1 MNLFYGRLQNISGK
15 PTLMAEQLPKIHY
28 AFIIDGE
35 TVGITVTDTPIRKI
49 KDKLNFRVYYDAK
62 TPVFI
67 LTFPLRVCQ
76 SFTSTYMALDEGCI
90 ESFTYLFVND
100 EQLLVL
106 HERNKF
112 LNPLESFWNNVLAFE
127 DMAPNN
133 ITVVHKILSN
143 HYSEPIVLVLR
154 FVLDKEASPT
164 FFRIQ

>member
-1 MNLFYGRLQNISGK
+1 
-15 PTLMAEQLPKIHY
+15 
-28 AFIIDGE
+28 
-35 TVGITVTDTPIRKI
+35 
-49 KDKLNFRVYYDAK
+49 
-62 TPVFI
+62 
-67 LTFPLRVCQ
+67 
-76 SFTSTYMALDEGCI
+76 MALDEGCI

-154 FVLDKEASPT
+154 FVLDKEATPT